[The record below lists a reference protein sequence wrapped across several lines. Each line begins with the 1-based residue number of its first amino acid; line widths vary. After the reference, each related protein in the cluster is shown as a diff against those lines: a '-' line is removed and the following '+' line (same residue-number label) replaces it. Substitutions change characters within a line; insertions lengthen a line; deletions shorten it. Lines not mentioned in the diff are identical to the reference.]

1 MNICLNDKIF
11 DLLSDV
17 VSSENVRAWLIGGYV
32 RDFLLKRDHPDKD
45 IDIVVVGSGIDIAR
59 KAARKMGSNIKV
71 SVFKN
76 FGTAMFRYNDY
87 DIEFVG
93 ARKESYNRGSRK
105 PIVETGTL
113 EDDQKRRDFTIN
125 ALAVSLNRETF
136 GEMLDPFN
144 GIDDI
149 KKKIIRTP
157 LDPDSTFSDDPLRMM
172 RGIRFAV
179 QLNFT
184 IEEMTFNSISTNAE
198 RIRIVSQERITDEL
212 NKIIMCDNPSRG
224 FILLEKSGLL
234 KIIFPELDNL
244 KGIEKKDGKAHKDN
258 FIHSVKV
265 LDNVS
270 SKTSNIW
277 LRWAALLHDIAKPVT
292 KKYDHDSGWS
302 FHGHEFIG
310 GKMIPD
316 IFRRLKLP
324 MNERMK
330 YVKKL
335 VDLHLR
341 PIALS
346 QEVVTDSAVRRML
359 FEAGDDIDD
368 LMILCEADITSRNEA
383 TKKRHLEN
391 FRQVR
396 AKLREIEEKD
406 AVRNFK
412 PPVDG
417 SEIIKTFM
425 IKPGREVG
433 IIKNAIREAILD
445 GIIPNDYKA
454 ARKLMLEKGRELGLT
469 VHEISPE
476 TQIE

>member
-1 MNICLNDKIF
+1 MNICLNDKVF

-17 VSSENVRAWLIGGYV
+17 VSTENVRAWLIGGFV
-32 RDFLLKRDHPDKD
+32 RDYLLKRDHPDKD
-45 IDIVVVGSGIDIAR
+45 IDIVVVGSGIDVAK
-59 KAARKMGSNIKV
+59 KAAKKMGPNIKV

-76 FGTAMFRYNDY
+76 FGTAMFRYDDY

-105 PIVETGTL
+105 PVVETGSL

-125 ALAVSLNRETF
+125 ALAVSLNRDTF

-144 GIDDI
+144 GISDLNE
-149 KKKIIRTP
+149 KIIRTP
-157 LDPDSTFSDDPLRMM
+157 MDPDITFSDDPLRMM

-179 QLNFT
+179 QLNFN
-184 IEEMTFNSISTNAE
+184 IEEKTFSSITANAE
-198 RIRIVSQERITDEL
+198 RISIVSQERIIVEL

-234 KIIFPELDNL
+234 KIIFPELDSL

-265 LDNVS
+265 LDNIS
-270 SKTSNIW
+270 RETTDIW

-292 KKYDHDSGWS
+292 KKYDHESGWS

-316 IFRRLKLP
+316 IFRKLKLP
-324 MNERMK
+324 LNDKMK
-330 YVKKL
+330 YVRKL

-346 QEVVTDSAVRRML
+346 QEVVTDSAIRRLL

-368 LMILCEADITSRNEA
+368 LMMLCEADITSRNEA
-383 TKKRHLEN
+383 TKTRHLEN
-391 FRQVR
+391 FRMVR
-396 AKLREIEEKD
+396 TKIREIEEKD

-417 SEIIKTFM
+417 SEIIKTFR

-445 GIIPNDYKA
+445 GIIPNEYGA
-454 ARKLMLEKGRELGLT
+454 ARNLMLEKGQELGLT
-469 VHEISPE
+469 AHEISSDSQVE
-476 TQIE
+476 